1 MEDVEAQRQAGQTSS
16 PKSNRSPLGKL
27 PWQARTQSNEEV
39 KKPIKRASTGNQ
51 DEANLSNNQPLT
63 INLTDIQRS
72 PIEGSSSNRDASTSK
87 KMMLSPVGSLNAT
100 SIPTSATIFSTS
112 DRPELQTM
120 ESYAVGRS
128 RTEGGFNSRKD
139 GSSFQRNLFKS
150 PTMKLQRSRSQKR
163 SNSTDERIKS
173 RRSLSKSRKNEV
185 TSPLISPDHR
195 FVASPGSFEFGDIPN
210 KAQVPPAPVNA
221 GGQNDNEEPHETA
234 TAMGEVPKPLKQRL
248 SEFHAKYPGL
258 NALPNPL
265 LPIVAFPGQGSGR
278 MSEFAQ
284 EAPLWSR
291 QPYKIFYFI
300 YFGLSVGF
308 VFLPW
313 FAIVSIFPSKRER
326 PSWTWKKSTLIK
338 LYRHGTRLTFRTHT
352 SLSRD
357 LTKEVPHSKTVR
369 AKFVWVEGLSEDFV
383 RGELKRMLEIQG
395 LSTVRTCG
403 FWYGE
408 RDGGG
413 GVGHKASQ
421 DEKVIYHLH
430 GGAYWIGTAHED
442 DVTSA
447 VNVQV
452 LKALDQIYSNRLPS
466 SDEVGKKEIQ
476 TANGQPSPHPPEGG
490 PGAGSG
496 GVCKRAFSLD
506 YRLCVPGRPE
516 VGSFPAPLADAVAGY
531 RYLVNECDFEPKNI
545 IVAGDSAG
553 GNLALALCRYL
564 RDEKLDGLKVPGA
577 MLLLSPW
584 ADTSRSHSGP
594 ISRPNTLDSVWRNR
608 KSDIIANSAAFR
620 NTAVSALLG
629 KMPARETYR
638 NPYLSSISLQLD
650 AKNGGVGPS
659 YGFEGFPKRIYI
671 CTGTA
676 EISHDQHLTLAYRLA
691 AGTTHR
697 VPIHE
702 GDKCSEEADPYEMAA
717 RLQYPRPENHEVTIW
732 PSAQNTPIATPM
744 SDDSRSWEGRRVPG
758 VNKNGKMENQQKGG
772 SAVPSSIRQDTP
784 EASEKNRKQL
794 SEQVKS
800 ASGAAFEVTMSALEA
815 VSSRLKNADG
825 YVPRIS
831 RLKSE
836 GINQTS
842 GERSSIQR
850 VDGGIGS
857 NTDEVE
863 AGEGKNS
870 SKVKEKDTANN
881 AHTTHREAERKDEA
895 NDQSSTT
902 FTQLPQKE
910 EELRDD
916 EVNENGRTNEVPPTS
931 SFFTPFTQPL
941 SRAGGQSQSY
951 FDLGGEDRS
960 VVLDE
965 SIDAIHDFTLF
976 DWFEPER
983 GQTWGRIAKWID
995 EDI

>member
-1 MEDVEAQRQAGQTSS
+1 MEDVEAQRQTGEPSS
-16 PKSNRSPLGKL
+16 PKSIRSPLGKL
-27 PWQARTQSNEEV
+27 PWQSRTQSNEEV
-39 KKPIKRASTGNQ
+39 KKPTKRASTGNQ
-51 DEANLSNNQPLT
+51 DNLNSSNTPPLR
-63 INLTDIQRS
+63 INVTDLHHDPS
-72 PIEGSSSNRDASTSK
+72 VGSSNRDASGSK
-87 KMMLSPVGSLNAT
+87 RMMLSPVASPDAT
-100 SIPTSATIFSTS
+100 AIPASATIFNKS
-112 DRPELQTM
+112 DRPDLQMM

-128 RTEGGFNSRKD
+128 RTEGGFSPRKD
-139 GSSFQRNLFKS
+139 GSYLQRNLFKS
-150 PTMKLQRSRSQKR
+150 PTMKLQRSRSQRR
-163 SNSTDERIKS
+163 SMSTDERTKP
-173 RRSLSKSRKNEV
+173 RRSLSRPRKSEL
-185 TSPLISPDHR
+185 TSPIVPDHHNIISHG
-195 FVASPGSFEFGDIPN
+195 SPGEGDVPN
-210 KAQVPPAPVNA
+210 KAHIPPAPA
-221 GGQNDNEEPHETA
+221 QDGQDGNQESHETA

-258 NALPNPL
+258 SALPNPL
-265 LPIVAFPGQGSGR
+265 LPIVAFPGQGAGR

-291 QPYKIFYFI
+291 QPYKILYFI
-300 YFGLSVGF
+300 YFGLSVGLI
-308 VFLPW
+308 FLPW

-326 PSWTWKKSTLIK
+326 PSWTWKKSTLVK

-395 LSTVRTCG
+395 LATVRTCG

-413 GVGHKASQ
+413 GVGQKASPN
-421 DEKVIYHLH
+421 EKIIYHLH

-447 VNVQV
+447 VNVQI
-452 LKALDQIYSNRLPS
+452 LKALDRIYSNRLPS
-466 SDEVGKKEIQ
+466 TNEAGKRENQ
-476 TANGQPSPHPPEGG
+476 TANGPPSPHPPEGG

-531 RYLVNECDFEPKNI
+531 RYLVNECNFEPKNI

-564 RDEKLDGLKVPGA
+564 RDEKLDGLEVPGA

-594 ISRPNTLDSVWRNR
+594 ISRPNTLDTVWRNR

-620 NTAVSALLG
+620 NTAVSAVLG
-629 KMPARETYR
+629 KMAARETYR

-650 AKNGGVGPS
+650 AKHGGAGPS
-659 YGFEGFPKRIYI
+659 YGFEGFPKRTYI

-676 EISHDQHLTLAYRLA
+676 EISHDQHLTLAYRMA
-691 AGTTHR
+691 AGTELR

-702 GDKCSEEADPYEMAA
+702 GDKCSKDADPYEMAA

-732 PSAQNTPIATPM
+732 PSAQNTPITTPM

-758 VNKNGKMENQQKGG
+758 VNKTVKGEVQQKDD
-772 SAVPSSIRQDTP
+772 SARQYPP
-784 EASEKNRKQL
+784 ETNEKTGKQL
-794 SEQVKS
+794 SEHVKS
-800 ASGAAFEVTMSALEA
+800 ARDTAFDATVSALDA

-825 YVPRIS
+825 YVPRIA
-831 RLKSE
+831 RLKNEQTTETPSE
-836 GINQTS
+836 QMS
-842 GERSSIQR
+842 QQRMDGE
-850 VDGGIGS
+850 GS
-857 NTDEVE
+857 NSKDVE
-863 AGEGKNS
+863 AGEGENTI
-870 SKVKEKDTANN
+870 KVKEKDTATN

-895 NDQSSTT
+895 NDHSSTT
-902 FTQLPQKE
+902 FAQLPQKDE
-910 EELRDD
+910 EVDD
-916 EVNENGRTNEVPPTS
+916 GANLNGVSENRVPSSS
-931 SFFTPFTQPL
+931 SFVTPFTQPL

-965 SIDAIHDFTLF
+965 CIDGIHDYTLF

-983 GQTWGRIAKWID
+983 SQTWSRIARWID

>member
-1 MEDVEAQRQAGQTSS
+1 MEDIEAQRQTGQQSQPSS
-16 PKSNRSPLGKL
+16 PRSNKSPSNLVKIS
-27 PWQARTQSNEEV
+27 WQARTPSNEEMRKPV
-39 KKPIKRASTGNQ
+39 KSSSIGNQ
-51 DEANLSNNQPLT
+51 DEIS
-63 INLTDIQRS
+63 
-72 PIEGSSSNRDASTSK
+72 SSSNYQPFSIEQSDLQPGPSTNVSNRDSSNPK
-87 KMMLSPVGSLNAT
+87 KVILSPLASPNAS
-100 SIPTSATIFSTS
+100 SIPTSATIFNTS

-128 RTEGGFNSRKD
+128 RTEGGFSPRRD
-139 GSSFQRNLFKS
+139 GSSLQRNLFKS
-150 PTMKLQRSRSQKR
+150 PTLKLQRSRSQRR
-163 SNSTDERIKS
+163 SMSTDDRTEA
-173 RRSLSKSRKNEV
+173 RRSLSRSRKNV
-185 TSPLISPDHR
+185 LASPAISHHAS
-195 FVASPGSFEFGDIPN
+195 VASPGSVEAGDLPNRAQIP
-210 KAQVPPAPVNA
+210 PIPS
-221 GGQNDNEEPHETA
+221 GQNMQDDDQQQLETA
-234 TAMGEVPKPLKQRL
+234 TAMGEAPKPLRQRL
-248 SEFHAKYPGL
+248 SEFHAKHPGL

-265 LPIVAFPGQGSGR
+265 LPIVAFPGQGTGK

-291 QPYKIFYFI
+291 QPYKILYFI

-308 VFLPW
+308 IFLPW
-313 FAIVSIFPSKRER
+313 FAIVSIPRSKRER
-326 PSWTWKKSTLIK
+326 PSWTWKKSTLVK

-357 LTKEVPHSKTVR
+357 LSKEVPHSKTVR
-369 AKFVWVEGLSEDFV
+369 AKFVWVEGLSDDFV

-395 LSTVRTCG
+395 LTTVRTCG

-413 GVGHKASQ
+413 GVGQKASPN
-421 DEKVIYHLH
+421 EKVIYHLH

-447 VNVQV
+447 VNVQI
-452 LKALDQIYSNRLPS
+452 LKALNQIYSQRMPS
-466 SDEVGKKEIQ
+466 ANEIGKKEMQ
-476 TANGQPSPHPPEGG
+476 NSNAQPSPHPPEGG
-490 PGAGSG
+490 PGGGSG

-545 IVAGDSAG
+545 IIAGDSAG

-629 KMPARETYR
+629 KMAARETYR

-650 AKNGGVGPS
+650 AKNGGAGPS
-659 YGFEGFPKRIYI
+659 YGFEGFPRRIYV

-691 AGTTHR
+691 AGTGLR

-702 GDKCSEEADPYEMAA
+702 GDKCSVNADPYEMAA
-717 RLQYPRPENHEVTIW
+717 RLQYPRPENHEVTLW
-732 PSAQNTPIATPM
+732 PSAQNTPTTTPM
-744 SDDSRSWEGRRVPG
+744 TDDSRSWEGRQVPG
-758 VNKNGKMENQQKGG
+758 GDRNNASEDQRKGRLK
-772 SAVPSSIRQDTP
+772 PKTP
-784 EASEKNRKQL
+784 EAEEKDGKHL
-794 SEQVKS
+794 SEHVKS
-800 ASGAAFEVTMSALEA
+800 ASGMAIGATVSALDA
-815 VSSRLKNADG
+815 VSSRLRNADG
-825 YVPRIS
+825 YIPRITRS
-831 RLKSE
+831 KGEAVSGSPSE
-836 GINQTS
+836 GSNGARI
-842 GERSSIQR
+842 
-850 VDGGIGS
+850 DGGTES
-857 NTDEVE
+857 SSKEVE
-863 AGEGKNS
+863 AGEGKNTTD
-870 SKVKEKDTANN
+870 VKEKDTDPHAD
-881 AHTTHREAERKDEA
+881 TTHREAQKKDQA
-895 NDQSSTT
+895 NDDSSTT
-902 FTQLPQKE
+902 FVQIPPEENGKE
-910 EELRDD
+910 EERKEMEIGSGND
-916 EVNENGRTNEVPPTS
+916 EIPPSS
-931 SFFTPFTQPL
+931 SFVTPFRPPY
-941 SRAGGQSQSY
+941 SHVGGQSQSY
-951 FDLGGEDRS
+951 FGLGGEDRS
-960 VVLDE
+960 VILDE

-983 GQTWGRIAKWID
+983 SQTWKRIARWID
-995 EDI
+995 EDV